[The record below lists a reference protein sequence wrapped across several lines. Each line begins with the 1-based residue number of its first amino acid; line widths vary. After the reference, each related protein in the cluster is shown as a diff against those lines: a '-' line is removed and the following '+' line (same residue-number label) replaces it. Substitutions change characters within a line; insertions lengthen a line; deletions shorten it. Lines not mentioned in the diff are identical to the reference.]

1 MKRFLR
7 DLGRSSWVQRAAGTT
22 AAEFLRFVWWT
33 NRFTLDPPN
42 VYKCI
47 EPDMPVIIAFWHG
60 QHFMMPF
67 LKLKQY
73 SAKVLISR
81 HRDGEINAIA
91 AERLNVGTV
100 RGSGDHG
107 TEFHRKGGVGAFKM
121 MLRTLEDNINMALT
135 ADVPKVARKA
145 GLGIIMLA
153 RESGRPILPVAIA
166 TSRFKRL
173 NNWDRSVIHLPFGRG
188 VIAAGEILWV
198 PPDADTETMQKL
210 RLQLEERL
218 NDVTRR
224 AYDLVGLP
232 NEGLHA

>member
-1 MKRFLR
+1 
-7 DLGRSSWVQRAAGTT
+7 
-22 AAEFLRFVWWT
+22 
-33 NRFTLDPPN
+33 
-42 VYKCI
+42 
-47 EPDMPVIIAFWHG
+47 
-60 QHFMMPF
+60 
-67 LKLKQY
+67 
-73 SAKVLISR
+73 
-81 HRDGEINAIA
+81 
-91 AERLNVGTV
+91 
-100 RGSGDHG
+100 
-107 TEFHRKGGVGAFKM
+107 
-121 MLRTLEDNINMALT
+121 
-135 ADVPKVARKA
+135 

-153 RESGRPILPVAIA
+153 RESGRPIRPVAIA

-198 PPDADTETMQKL
+198 PRDADTETMQKL

>member
-1 MKRFLR
+1 MQHAV
-7 DLGRSSWVQRAAGTT
+7 GYT
-22 AAEFLRFVWWT
+22 AAEFLRFVWLT
-33 NRFTLDPPN
+33 NRFTLDPPE
-42 VYKCI
+42 VYKNI

-67 LKLKQY
+67 LKLEQY

-81 HRDGEINAIA
+81 HRDGEFNAIA

-121 MLRTLEDNINMALT
+121 MLRTLEEKINMALT

-173 NNWDRSVIHLPFGRG
+173 NNWDRTVIHLPFGRG

-198 PPDADTETMQKL
+198 PPDADGDTMQRL
-210 RLQLEERL
+210 RVQLEERL
-218 NDVTRR
+218 NEVTSR
-224 AYDLVGLP
+224 AYRLVGRD
-232 NEGLHA
+232 EDLHA